1 MNFLC
6 RHLVGGIPR
15 RKPEL
20 SPDPRCRAAVI
31 KNLIRPALAFLIRLP
46 DPHNSEI
53 GKAVSVGRMACIS
66 GGLPIRFENIR
77 RFEVPRVQG
86 RDDMPARTGLGR
98 RCRAASQARGRALAP
113 PCAPLASTEAPRIG
127 KRARERPYRRRR
139 AIRVA
144 GPCLPPTVQHLGAPS
159 PCSYR
164 SLLRIWFSPH
174 CPCPL
179 VVTYC

>member
-1 MNFLC
+1 MKFLC

-46 DPHNSEI
+46 NPHNSEI
-53 GKAVSVGRMACIS
+53 GEAVSFGRMARIS

-98 RCRAASQARGRALAP
+98 RS
-113 PCAPLASTEAPRIG
+113 
-127 KRARERPYRRRR
+127 RARDRHPNRRVRVPVGPRPYIHLAILEMFAFPVERPVMRR
-139 AIRVA
+139 
-144 GPCLPPTVQHLGAPS
+144 
-159 PCSYR
+159 
-164 SLLRIWFSPH
+164 
-174 CPCPL
+174 
-179 VVTYC
+179 